1 MLVQHSGNILREIQF
16 DESLAEVGKNPQI
29 WQFKEFYD
37 AATLGVEFIWNYDT
51 YKNRDECPV
60 IREQLS
66 SELFSLTFDENIRVK
81 ESCSLLLFPHYS
93 AYLPRNKNIPNPIVQ
108 CIEFDWYPGK
118 LKIIFVERN
127 FIFKKGKPFAQ
138 GIVVPR
144 KEYTVKKLSRNETN
158 DIKASEEFMKKNADK
173 YTTRRVVNEGYA
185 EQNNLYGRLSQ
196 LNKNGV
202 LPEEIKVHNKNLR
215 IIWR

>member
-37 AATLGVEFIWNYDT
+37 AATLGVELIWIYDN

-66 SELFSLTFDENIRVK
+66 SELFSLTFDENIKIK
-81 ESCSLLLFPHYS
+81 EGCNLLLFPHS
-93 AYLPRNKNIPNPIVQ
+93 SCYLNKNLPIPIVQ

-118 LKIIFVERN
+118 LKVIFVERN
-127 FIFKKGKPFAQ
+127 CIFKKGKPFAQ

-158 DIKASEEFMKKNADK
+158 DVKVSEEFMVNNKDK
-173 YTTRRVVNEGYA
+173 YTTRKVVNEGFA

-202 LPEEIKVHNKNLR
+202 LPEEIKKKQSDFR